1 VVLVI
6 KGPLINEPAVGEDTF
21 FPSSVTGGGGEEGG
35 GGDFSMYSLQVKQ
48 NLQWEPINA

>member
-21 FPSSVTGGGGEEGG
+21 FPSSVTGGGGGGRG
-35 GGDFSMYSLQVKQ
+35 GGDFFMFSLEGKRHQH
-48 NLQWEPINA
+48 LEPLNA